1 MSKKYTTLHP
11 KGDTTVDL
19 YPNIEAAN
27 IPDGSIGATKIYP
40 NAIGNGQLAPN
51 AVGYNNIQGG
61 AVHTIQILDGAV
73 TSDKIAT
80 GAVTNGKL
88 DSNSV
93 SSDKIIDGAVN
104 AAKIENGSIN
114 NDKLGLGSINVG
126 NMNFHLIENMF
137 TLAFTSNAIDY
148 ELYFRIFATEDITDY
163 SNMQLLNFFNENYAS
178 ITLRVNGYD
187 KTNNKVAVASCV
199 SYSSTSSRSISA
211 AKVPSPISKV
221 SSNKANFSSIVI
233 TISPC

>member
-80 GAVTNGKL
+80 GAITDGKL

-93 SSDKIIDGAVN
+93 NTSNIKDNAITGPKILNTSITRNKLFDHIYHCIYYVASSVGINFQVEVLSRYDINADDLSVDDFFDYLADYYCSEGGSCIFTKASGGTLYGTLGDEGNGYIADDGSV
-104 AAKIENGSIN
+104 EFTDN
-114 NDKLGLGSINVG
+114 ND
-126 NMNFHLIENMF
+126 E
-137 TLAFTSNAIDY
+137 
-148 ELYFRIFATEDITDY
+148 
-163 SNMQLLNFFNENYAS
+163 S
-178 ITLRVNGYD
+178 ITIAHN
-187 KTNNKVAVASCV
+187 TCTITTV
-199 SYSSTSSRSISA
+199 SFYQLY
-211 AKVPSPISKV
+211 
-221 SSNKANFSSIVI
+221 
-233 TISPC
+233 